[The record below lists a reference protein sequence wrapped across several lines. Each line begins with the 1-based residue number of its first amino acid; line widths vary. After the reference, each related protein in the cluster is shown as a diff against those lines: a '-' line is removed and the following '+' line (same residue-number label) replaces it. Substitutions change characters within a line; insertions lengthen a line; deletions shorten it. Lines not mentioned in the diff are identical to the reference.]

1 MIVIGA
7 VILALVPYARLIW
20 GVDFTDSGYSIVNFE
35 HFLDRR
41 AFWSLATYASNGLGW
56 LFMHFPGG
64 STFIGI
70 RAYCTFVVS
79 ALNMLIYFQLI
90 KEYQP
95 FSVFLGLLMSVF
107 LTWCPY
113 VVLYNYLSYY
123 MIAATLLSLIKGL
136 KHGNRRM
143 LVAAGVLV
151 GVSVFVRFSNIIMV
165 ALILAVIYYDYLSR
179 KRFLSGLKDIGM
191 CVIGFLIGAGVMYAL
206 TCITHGPDAY
216 FKMIDTLVSLGK
228 ADYGYSISD
237 MLLTL
242 PAAIYDHIKWIGA
255 ALVAVAIAIALSHF
269 DSSRKEMYV
278 LTTFLSVFLMI
289 WELYVI
295 RRMAYWGEFTIHD
308 YNDNNAVFI
317 FVVFL
322 VILAVIFAWIDI
334 WSQRSN
340 YLHKF
345 ISFAL
350 LILVV
355 IIPLGTNTGILAY
368 QNAMFLMLPVTFS
381 TAWDKMF
388 ARTRL
393 RMPGMFLKGDQ
404 NYAGRIGIYVIL
416 IAATLWQSILYFGNY
431 CYASAKTTELTA
443 TYTHGKLKG
452 TRMLPGMVD
461 IIGDLETFFE
471 EENLHDRKV
480 ITWGDI
486 PLTSFILDVD
496 TAFSTGWPD
505 LKGFSS
511 DVFED
516 ELSQMDNPIII
527 VSKWYSGGDPLNPE
541 VWVYSDKAEMLADYM
556 VENDYSI
563 RFENDRFR
571 VYMR

>member
-1 MIVIGA
+1 
-7 VILALVPYARLIW
+7 
-20 GVDFTDSGYSIVNFE
+20 
-35 HFLDRR
+35 
-41 AFWSLATYASNGLGW
+41 
-56 LFMHFPGG
+56 MHFPGG

-255 ALVAVAIAIALSHF
+255 ALVAAAIAIALSHF

-355 IIPLGTNTGILAY
+355 ILPLGTNTGILAY

-388 ARTRL
+388 ARTRF
-393 RMPGMFLKGDQ
+393 RMPGIFLKGNQ
-404 NYAGRIGIYVIL
+404 NYIGRIGIYVIL

-431 CYASAKTTELTA
+431 CYASAGTTELTA

-452 TRMLPGMVD
+452 TRMLPGMVN

-471 EENLHDRKV
+471 KENLHDRKV

-511 DVFED
+511 DVFEE

-527 VSKWYSGGDPLNPE
+527 ASKWYSGGDPLNPE

-556 VENDYSI
+556 VENNYLI